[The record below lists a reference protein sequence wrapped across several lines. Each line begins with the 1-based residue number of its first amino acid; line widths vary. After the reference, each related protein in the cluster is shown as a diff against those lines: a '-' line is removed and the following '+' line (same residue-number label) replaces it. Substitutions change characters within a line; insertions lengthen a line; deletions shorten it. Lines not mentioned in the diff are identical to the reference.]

1 MEYDISI
8 LKGLHPGILLER
20 ILKERKLG
28 KGRFAMSVDEFPQTL
43 VAIMKGK
50 RKMNIPLSLKIEKM
64 LGMEEGFFMTL
75 QLFHDIKLA
84 KYNPDYHPDLAK
96 LRRVLFWDTTFEKIN
111 WDQYKVAV
119 IRRVFERG
127 TEEEKEEIKR
137 FYGNDVVD
145 EVLKSKS

>member
-84 KYNPDYHPDLAK
+84 KFNPDYHPDLSK
-96 LRRVLFWDTTFEKIN
+96 IRKGIFWDTTFDRIDWAKH
-111 WDQYKVAV
+111 KVAV
-119 IRRVFERG
+119 VNRVFERG
-127 TEEEKEEIKR
+127 NDEEKAEIRR

-145 EVLKSKS
+145 EILKGK